1 MSVLVA
7 DFELVGPH
15 ELLDFRASNF
25 SLVAR
30 VHLVE
35 GLVDQETLGVRNVLP
50 DQVVLRLNFE
60 VSLEHELKRS
70 QSVRFENIISLVDYP
85 DAIRRSL
92 HHQVPVVKV
101 FTSKGFTELVNVKLL
116 LSLCGI
122 TSDE

>member
-1 MSVLVA
+1 M
-7 DFELVGPH
+7 
-15 ELLDFRASNF
+15 
-25 SLVAR
+25 
-30 VHLVE
+30 
-35 GLVDQETLGVRNVLP
+35 RNVLP

-60 VSLEHELKRS
+60 VSLEHELKCS
-70 QSVRFENIISLVDYP
+70 QSVRFEDVISFVDHS

-101 FTSKGFTELVNVKLL
+101 FTGKGFTELVNVKLL